1 MEKNR
6 LTTLETAYNKAA
18 SGKASVRTGLRLGY
32 ALRQYDLNRA
42 EEIGLAVLKETESQ
56 GLLHQQGWAHR
67 LLGLIATYQG
77 NVEVANLHAG
87 QAMQA
92 FMQTND
98 SVGISAVELLQ
109 ALQERRQG
117 KQKSALRLLKKNLK
131 IFAAH
136 NMIELSIEALSAI
149 GGCYARSGNF
159 NKAEASFREAMKLR
173 NNEYT
178 PLAEQLLLVLLL
190 KSRGETVIAL
200 EQLQQLYSQAIA
212 EGMMVIV
219 CRILHTIGS
228 IYGEA
233 GNYPA
238 ALEQLHNCLSISQL
252 QKLLPITTDA
262 HHKLSVIYKNLRD
275 YPSALHH
282 AAHSLEGANRLGN
295 RYLQCST
302 LGGIGNIYY
311 PLGELN
317 TALSYYQQALAIAE
331 ETDAIDLISVQLEN
345 IANVL
350 RDSGDINSA
359 IEYYERGLLSNK
371 NFGDQLGEA
380 HCKFN
385 LGRLYNDIG
394 KPIIAIPYLNEALQV
409 AEEINNIPL
418 LVELHGE
425 LARGWKLSTL
435 PDCYQKA
442 YYHLSIFLEQ
452 REKMIG
458 QERQREIG
466 RLQQQIATE
475 QSLRQQEQLERK
487 QQEIEQELRHTEEK
501 LMVMGVHLANKNELL
516 SHFHSRLQ
524 ELLHLENIPP
534 KLHNQVKKI
543 IDDFSIVTSEQEWET
558 FQKKLELVHQGFL
571 LRLSEQFPALRPAEL
586 RVCALLRTQL
596 TTKEIASLLN
606 ITERGVEKLR
616 YQTRKKM
623 GLTGDQNLSVFLS
636 NF

>member
-1 MEKNR
+1 M
-6 LTTLETAYNKAA
+6 LTELETAYNKAA
-18 SGKASVRTGLRLGY
+18 SGKASIRTGLRFSY

-56 GLLHQQGWAHR
+56 GLLRQQGWAHR
-67 LLGLIATYQG
+67 LLGLIATHQG
-77 NVEVANLHAG
+77 NVEAANLHAE

-92 FMQTND
+92 FIQTND
-98 SVGISAVELLQ
+98 STGISAVELLQ
-109 ALQERRQG
+109 ALQERRRG
-117 KQKSALRLLKKNLK
+117 KQNNALRLLKKNLK

-136 NMIELSIEALSAI
+136 NMLELSIEALSAI
-149 GGCYARSGNF
+149 GSCYARSGDF
-159 NKAEASFREAMKLR
+159 NKAEENFRGAMKLR
-173 NNEYT
+173 NNEDNS
-178 PLAEQLLLVLLL
+178 LSEQLLLSLLL
-190 KSRGETVIAL
+190 KSRGETILAL
-200 EQLQQLYSQAIA
+200 DQLQQLYSQAIA
-212 EGMMVIV
+212 EGMMVIA

-228 IYGEA
+228 IYGET
-233 GNYPA
+233 GDYPT
-238 ALEQLHNCLSISQL
+238 ALEQLHHCLSISQS

-262 HHKLSVIYKNLRD
+262 HHKLSIIYKNLRD
-275 YPSALHH
+275 YPLALHH
-282 AAHSLEGANRLGN
+282 AAQSLEGANRLGN

-317 TALSYYQQALAIAE
+317 TALRYYQQALAIAE
-331 ETDAIDLISVQLEN
+331 EIDAVDLTSIQLEN

-350 RDSGDINSA
+350 RDSGDISGA
-359 IEYYERGLLSNK
+359 IEYYERGMLLNK
-371 NFGDQLGEA
+371 NIGDRLGEA

-385 LGRLYNDIG
+385 LGRLYNDIS
-394 KPIIAIPYLNEALQV
+394 KSIIAIPYLNEALQV

-418 LVELHGE
+418 LVEIHGE
-425 LARGWKLSTL
+425 LAKGWELSNL
-435 PDCYQKA
+435 PDYYQKA

-452 REKMIG
+452 REEIIG

-475 QSLRQQEQLERK
+475 QSLRQQEELQRK
-487 QQEIEQELRHTEEK
+487 QQEIEQELRHSEEK
-501 LMVMGVHLANKNELL
+501 LMVMGVHLAKKNELL
-516 SHFHSRLQ
+516 SQIHSRLK
-524 ELLHLENIPP
+524 ELLHLENTST
-534 KLHNQVKKI
+534 KLRNQIKQI
-543 IDDFSIVTSEQEWET
+543 IDDFAIVGNDQEWET
-558 FQKKLELVHQGFL
+558 FQKKLEIVHQGFL

-586 RVCALLRTQL
+586 RVCTLLRTQL

-616 YQTRKKM
+616 YQARKKM